1 MTDQLILEWIE
12 ETCAAYCV
20 PRPFAICEAL
30 EAARATAEQ
39 SDTAPIEMVLYCP
52 NCGTQHI
59 DAPDDRTP
67 DWSNPPHRSHLCHEC
82 GAIWRPADVATVGV
96 ESTQTEGKAD
106 TWPNG
111 IPDDARAA
119 SAITARDSVIDQSA
133 AICQRL
139 AVEALDSYT
148 TEAGRTAAHA
158 ALICAMGEIR
168 NLRAGNAGA
177 EESTDAARDV
187 LAERRRQIDVECW
200 APGRDDYVHE
210 YGELADAAAC
220 YAHHSGMRS
229 SEGLSGNLSEPFTF
243 WPWASE
249 WWKPTTPRRDLV
261 KAGALILA
269 EIERL
274 DRLAAIES
282 QRSGDGS

>member
-1 MTDQLILEWIE
+1 MTDQLILEWIK
-12 ETCAAYCV
+12 ETCDAYCI
-20 PRPFAICEAL
+20 PKPFAICEAL
-30 EAARATAEQ
+30 EAARAPTDRSTALE
-39 SDTAPIEMVLYCP
+39 E
-52 NCGTQHI
+52 
-59 DAPDDRTP
+59 
-67 DWSNPPHRSHLCHEC
+67 
-82 GAIWRPADVATVGV
+82 
-96 ESTQTEGKAD
+96 
-106 TWPNG
+106 
-111 IPDDARAA
+111 
-119 SAITARDSVIDQSA
+119 SA

-148 TEAGRTAAHA
+148 TEAGRTAAHG

-168 NLRAGNAGA
+168 NLKAGSVGV
-177 EESTDAARDV
+177 EQSTDAARDV

-282 QRSGDGS
+282 REKTSKLVQIEPPLTRCAASRDGECFHAQCPQTKDGEPVKSGRHCPIDNWGDDD